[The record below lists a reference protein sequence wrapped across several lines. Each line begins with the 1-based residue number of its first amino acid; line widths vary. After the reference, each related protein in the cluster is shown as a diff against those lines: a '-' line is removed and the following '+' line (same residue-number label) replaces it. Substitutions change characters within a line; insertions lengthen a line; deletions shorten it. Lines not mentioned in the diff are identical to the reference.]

1 MDSGHVYD
9 GLGQEWMQ
17 MIIINNFSGFDNTE
31 SRADLRRGPF
41 PGLGYTDR
49 NGTGAVIAG
58 KSISLRCRDTDL
70 PVLRKICY
78 DFSRRTFRNIALTA
92 A

>member
-1 MDSGHVYD
+1 MHE
-9 GLGQEWMQ
+9 GLGKEWMQ
-17 MIIINNFSGFDNTE
+17 MIIINDFSPLYNTE
-31 SRADLRRGPF
+31 SRADLRGGLLS
-41 PGLGYTDR
+41 GLGYADGK
-49 NGTGAVIAG
+49 GTGAFAAG